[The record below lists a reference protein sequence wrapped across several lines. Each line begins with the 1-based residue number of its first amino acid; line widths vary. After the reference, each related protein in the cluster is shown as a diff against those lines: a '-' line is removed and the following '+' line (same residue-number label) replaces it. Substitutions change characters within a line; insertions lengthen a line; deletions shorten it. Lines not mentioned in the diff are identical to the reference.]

1 MGDASPFDF
10 FRQETSN
17 IDVEIRTE
25 AMKKVAI
32 VAALS
37 GPDKSR
43 TEILAY
49 LQTKLEDMDQV
60 LLVLSEK
67 LGNFLP
73 LIGGP
78 DHSQALIPIFEILCE
93 TEEITVRDMVVASIN
108 KILKQLGPAHKAPV
122 QAFFEMFKRLSNE
135 EAGELFYARVSCCHI
150 VSELY
155 RLLNDSDRAQVR
167 EIYSRLCK
175 DELTIVRRAAALQ
188 FMKLAVLMS
197 ADVLVGDYLALMHVL
212 VSDES
217 QTIQVVAIEQLC
229 TFAVLLK
236 ENNHTS
242 ALSTELVPLV
252 KSFADSPSWKVRQA
266 LSKKFGSFAKAFL
279 PAEVSAEVFTCLMN
293 LIQDMEPEVRSLA
306 ILEVLPFLEVVGTA
320 QFIGELA
327 PAAVHLS
334 QDPIPN
340 VRKLLADLCV
350 DVAAKVGPEA
360 VAMHLSDLIMKLMED
375 EDAMVRLRII
385 KKLPIIAEEAPSLCT
400 RLTESLKALFTNTN
414 WRVRKQLLTA
424 MPAIVKHMGQDYF
437 LDHFFAPTLSL
448 LKDQVDEVRTECCV
462 VLPLISGLS
471 NPTWAYEAVFPS
483 IKVMS
488 TGEYLVRLSMITALE
503 GFLKL
508 DSLSDKFYADV
519 TALLLGSAAD
529 KVPNIRIR
537 AAQAINVAIA
547 VSHSA
552 AFKDKLQTAL
562 HELVKDKDRDVRY
575 FAQKAAHE

>member
-1 MGDASPFDF
+1 
-10 FRQETSN
+10 
-17 IDVEIRTE
+17 
-25 AMKKVAI
+25 
-32 VAALS
+32 
-37 GPDKSR
+37 
-43 TEILAY
+43 
-49 LQTKLEDMDQV
+49 MDQV

-78 DHSQALIPIFEILCE
+78 DHSQALIPIFEQLCE

-108 KILKQLGPAHKAPV
+108 KILKQLGPAHKAAV

-188 FMKLAVLMS
+188 FMKLAPLLS
-197 ADVLVGDYLALMHVL
+197 ADVLAGDYLALLHVL
-212 VSDES
+212 VTDES
-217 QTIQVVAIEQLC
+217 QTIQVVAIEHLC
-229 TFAVLLK
+229 FFAALLK
-236 ENNHTS
+236 ENNHTNP
-242 ALSTELVPLV
+242 LTTEILPLV

-266 LSKKFGSFAKAFL
+266 LSKKFGLYAKAFL
-279 PAEVSAEVFTCLMN
+279 AAEISSEVFTCLMN
-293 LIQDMEPEVRSLA
+293 LIQDPEPEVRSLA
-306 ILEVLPFLEVVGTA
+306 ILEVLPFLEIVGTA

-400 RLTESLKALFTNTN
+400 RLTEYLKALYTNTN
-414 WRVRKQLLTA
+414 WRVRKQLLNA
-424 MPAIVKHMGQDYF
+424 MPSIVKHMGQDYF
-437 LDHFFAPTLSL
+437 ISHFFAPTLAL
-448 LKDQVDEVRTECCV
+448 LKDQVDEVRTACCT
-462 VLPLISGLS
+462 VLPLISALS
-471 NPTWAYEAVFPS
+471 NPVWAYENVFPS
-483 IKVMS
+483 IKAMS

-503 GFLKL
+503 GFLKVE
-508 DSLSDKFYADV
+508 SLSDQFHSEV
-519 TALLLGSAAD
+519 TALLLATAVD

-537 AAQAINVAIA
+537 AAQAMNVA
-547 VSHSA
+547 VVQPHSSS
-552 AFKDKLQTAL
+552 FKEKIQSSL
-562 HELVKDKDRDVRY
+562 HDLVKDKDRDVKY

>member
-1 MGDASPFDF
+1 MKCRDKVFISHHINF
-10 FRQETSN
+10 FAT
-17 IDVEIRTE
+17 T
-25 AMKKVAI
+25 A
-32 VAALS
+32 
-37 GPDKSR
+37 
-43 TEILAY
+43 
-49 LQTKLEDMDQV
+49 KLEDMDQV
-60 LLVLSEK
+60 LLILSEK

-78 DHSQALIPIFEILCE
+78 DHSQALIPIFETLCE

-108 KILKQLGPAHKAPV
+108 KILKQLGPAHKTSV

-167 EIYSRLCK
+167 EIYTRLCK

-229 TFAVLLK
+229 AFAVLLK
-236 ENNHTS
+236 ENNHTN
-242 ALSTELVPLV
+242 ALTSEIVPLV

-266 LSKKFGSFAKAFL
+266 LSKKFGNYAKAFL

-448 LKDQVDEVRTECCV
+448 LKDQVDEVRTECCT

-471 NPTWAYEAVFPS
+471 NPTWAYESVFPS
-483 IKVMS
+483 IKAMS

-508 DSLSDKFYADV
+508 DSLSDKFYGDV
-519 TALLLGSAAD
+519 TALLLASAAD

-552 AFKDKLQTAL
+552 AFKEKLQTAL
-562 HELVKDKDRDVRY
+562 HDLVKDKDRDVRF